1 MRTALV
7 AAAVLALVPAAA
19 SAAYAP
25 PSRPGPA
32 LSVPAAKLAA
42 SLSCVGTLRGASHAP
57 VLLVPGTSLNPA
69 TDYGYGWEPALRKL
83 GWPYC
88 AVTLPGNA
96 MGDIQVA
103 GEYVVYAIRTMHA
116 AYDGRIDIVGHSQGG
131 MVPRWALRF
140 WPDTRAMVDDL
151 VGLSPSN
158 HGTLD
163 AIPVCAASCAPA
175 FWQQRSNAAFIAAL
189 NSAQETFPGISYTDI
204 YTNTDEVVVPNFGP
218 AASSSLSRRRRRDR
232 QHRHP
237 VGVSRGRHRAPR
249 ASASTT
255 TPPTSSPS
263 TRSLTPGRPTRPA
276 SPPRRCLTPLMP
288 GIDPST
294 FAANYANTLASVAG
308 TVAEFPAHD
317 IGAAAGLLR
326 DRDLPDRTG
335 GGPGALERDAGHAG
349 RSGRALPARRSSA
362 AIAAAGAAS
371 PGRMRPRSPT
381 PRRVAEPPVHPRR
394 YPQRRA
400 PVAQWTER
408 RTSNPLAAGSNPA
421 GGVERG
427 TGSAIRRW

>member
-1 MRTALV
+1 MLR
-7 AAAVLALVPAAA
+7 AAVIAVAVLVLAPAAA

-42 SLSCVGTLRGASHAP
+42 SLGCVGTLRGASHAP

-69 TDYGYGWEPALRKL
+69 TDYGYGWEPALRTL

-103 GEYVVYAIRTMHA
+103 GEYVVSAIRTMHA
-116 AYDGRIDIVGHSQGG
+116 AYGGRIDIVGHSQGG

-189 NSAQETFPGISYTDI
+189 NSAQETFPGISYTDV

-218 AASSSLSRRRRRDR
+218 AASSTLSGGGGAIANIAIQSVCPADVTEHLGVGIYDNTAY
-232 QHRHP
+232 QLALDALTHP
-237 VGVSRGRHRAPR
+237 GPADPSRVA
-249 ASASTT
+249 ATT
-255 TPPTSSPS
+255 
-263 TRSLTPGRPTRPA
+263 
-276 SPPRRCLTPLMP
+276 CLTPLMP

-294 FAANYANTLASVAG
+294 FAANYASTLASVAG
-308 TVAEFPAHD
+308 TVASSPRTTSEPPLACYVTATCPT
-317 IGAAAGLLR
+317 GRAAAQER
-326 DRDLPDRTG
+326 SSVMPATRTAS
-335 GGPGALERDAGHAG
+335 PRAPRKAVKRRHRG
-349 RSGRALPARRSSA
+349 RRRSQA
-362 AIAAAGAAS
+362 RTHPPPLAYAAA
-371 PGRMRPRSPT
+371 RS
-381 PRRVAEPPVHPRR
+381 
-394 YPQRRA
+394 
-400 PVAQWTER
+400 
-408 RTSNPLAAGSNPA
+408 
-421 GGVERG
+421 
-427 TGSAIRRW
+427 

>member
-1 MRTALV
+1 MLR
-7 AAAVLALVPAAA
+7 AAVIAVAVLVLAPAAA

-42 SLSCVGTLRGASHAP
+42 SLGCVGTLRGASHAP

-69 TDYGYGWEPALRKL
+69 TDYGYGWEPALRTL

-103 GEYVVYAIRTMHA
+103 GEYVVSAIRTMHA
-116 AYDGRIDIVGHSQGG
+116 AYGGRIDIVGHSQGG

-189 NSAQETFPGISYTDI
+189 NSAQETFPGISYTDV

-218 AASSSLSRRRRRDR
+218 AASSTLSGGGGAIANIAIQSVCPADVTEHLGVGIYDNTAY
-232 QHRHP
+232 QLALDALTHP
-237 VGVSRGRHRAPR
+237 GPADPSRVA
-249 ASASTT
+249 ATT
-255 TPPTSSPS
+255 
-263 TRSLTPGRPTRPA
+263 
-276 SPPRRCLTPLMP
+276 CLTPLMP

-294 FAANYANTLASVAG
+294 FAANYASTLASVAG
-308 TVAEFPAHD
+308 TVASSPRTTSEPPLACYVTATCPT
-317 IGAAAGLLR
+317 GRAAAQER
-326 DRDLPDRTG
+326 SSVMPATRTAS
-335 GGPGALERDAGHAG
+335 PRAPRKAVKRRHRG
-349 RSGRALPARRSSA
+349 RRRSQARTHPSPLA
-362 AIAAAGAAS
+362 YAAA
-371 PGRMRPRSPT
+371 RS
-381 PRRVAEPPVHPRR
+381 
-394 YPQRRA
+394 
-400 PVAQWTER
+400 
-408 RTSNPLAAGSNPA
+408 
-421 GGVERG
+421 
-427 TGSAIRRW
+427 